1 MATLAEPIVHGKPV
15 ESELKV
21 NTLSLFDTTVI
32 ATSSVAPAYT
42 LAATVGFLV
51 AAVGLASPAAILV
64 GFVPVLCIAIAYYY
78 LNRQDPNCGASYSWV
93 SRTLSPHIG
102 WMGGWIQL
110 AANVLFCA
118 AAPLVAAAYTL
129 QLLNSLFPSF
139 VTADATSN
147 TWLIAVIGIAW
158 LLFVTF
164 MVVRGIRIT
173 ANFQWVLVFL
183 EYFIVLA
190 FAITAF
196 VKIIGG
202 HHAATPLSAS
212 WFSPGSIPG
221 ISGVASGS
229 ALAVFFF
236 WGWDT
241 AANVNEE
248 SKDANES
255 PGLAGIY
262 SMFILLFIFLVA
274 AAAMQAFLG
283 SAALTNSNNQS
294 DVLYF
299 FAQQISGTPIAYLMV
314 LAVLS
319 STVATTQTTLLPSSR
334 LTYSMARDGVFPK
347 AFGTIHKSWRTPWVG
362 TMISSILAIVVIL
375 LQAQFAG
382 SVGSI
387 FGKLILDIGVL
398 VALYYGITG
407 IACTWAF
414 RKVLLTS
421 VTRFIFAG
429 VLPFLSGLFL
439 FAIAYVVI
447 APTSLPYG
455 GAADWGTSFP
465 IIITVLIGVPLVI
478 IAQLTTRSTFFRE
491 KTVSYILLNGRLVS
505 ALDGATM
512 ELAGSTVGGPP
523 PAAPTAPADPTAQ
536 SRSSNE

>member
-15 ESELKV
+15 ESQLKV

-51 AAVGLASPAAILV
+51 AVVGLASPAAILV

-102 WMGGWIQL
+102 WIGGWIQL

-118 AAPLVAAAYTL
+118 AAPLVAGAYTL

-173 ANFQWVLVFL
+173 ANFQWILVFI
-183 EYFIVLA
+183 EYFIVLG
-190 FAITAF
+190 FAVTAF
-196 VKIIGG
+196 VKIING
-202 HHAATPLSAS
+202 HHAATPVSAS
-212 WFSPGSIPG
+212 WFSPGTIPG
-221 ISGVASGS
+221 ISAVASGS

-248 SKDANES
+248 TKDANES

-274 AAAMQAFLG
+274 ATAMQAFLG
-283 SAALTNSNNQS
+283 AAALTNSNNQS

-334 LTYSMARDGVFPK
+334 LTYSMARDGVFPR

-362 TMISSILAIVVIL
+362 TIISSFLAIVVIL
-375 LQAQFAG
+375 LQVQFAD

-387 FGKLILDIGVL
+387 FGNLILEIGVL

-429 VLPFLSGLFL
+429 VLPLLGGLFL

-455 GAADWGTSFP
+455 GAADWGTSLP
-465 IIITVLIGVPLVI
+465 IIITILIGIPLVI
-478 IAQLTTRSTFFRE
+478 LAQLTTRSTFFRE

-505 ALDGATM
+505 ALDGATT
-512 ELAGSTVGGPP
+512 ELAGSTRGGP
-523 PAAPTAPADPTAQ
+523 PAAPSAPAGPSA
-536 SRSSNE
+536 